1 MATYAPVQRREVN
14 LDLDVIAPMRGHVY
28 HLRGYGHA
36 GRSMRRYAEAWTVA
50 ALMQGECVHWI
61 DGASRMNP
69 TRSLNRFPVRDSSA
83 REHLHRLYV
92 GRGFTVHQL
101 ATLVERLG
109 REVSI
114 TAAPLVVI
122 DAPIAMHLDRQ
133 VSDHEARCLMRQIIE
148 ELHSVAQRNNT
159 AVLVITRHEPE
170 SKRHQQL
177 LRMVERQAT
186 HELLEHVHGR
196 GRNIRRWLSHQP
208 SGAIG
213 QWPQHGMNL
222 NQYTGLNAKSDQRTD
237 HLIE

>member
-1 MATYAPVQRREVN
+1 MATYAPIQQREVN
-14 LDLDVIAPMRGHVY
+14 LDHDVIAPRRGHVY
-28 HLRGYGHA
+28 HLRGHGHA

-50 ALMQGECVHWI
+50 ALLQGECVHWI

-69 TRSLNRFPVRDSSA
+69 ARILNRIPVRDSSA
-83 REHLHRLYV
+83 REHLRRLYV

-101 ATLVERLG
+101 TTLVERLG

-133 VSDHEARCLMRQIIE
+133 VSDHEARCLMRQLIG
-148 ELHSVAQRNNT
+148 ELRSIAQRNNT
-159 AVLVITRHEPE
+159 AVLVITRHEAE

-186 HELLEHVHGR
+186 HQLLEHVQGR
-196 GRNIRRWLSHQP
+196 GRNVRRWLSHQP

-213 QWPQHGMNL
+213 RWPQHGTNL
-222 NQYTGLNAKSDQRTD
+222 NRHTGLYVQSDQRKG
-237 HLIE
+237 HQIE

>member
-1 MATYAPVQRREVN
+1 MATYAPIQQREVN
-14 LDLDVIAPMRGHVY
+14 LDHDVIAPRRGHVY
-28 HLRGYGHA
+28 HLRGHGHA

-69 TRSLNRFPVRDSSA
+69 ARILNRIPVRDSSA
-83 REHLHRLYV
+83 REHLRRLYV

-101 ATLVERLG
+101 TTLVERLG

-133 VSDHEARCLMRQIIE
+133 VSDHEARCLMRQLIG
-148 ELHSVAQRNNT
+148 ELRSIAQRNNT
-159 AVLVITRHEPE
+159 AVLVITRHEAE

-186 HELLEHVHGR
+186 HQLLEHVQGR
-196 GRNIRRWLSHQP
+196 GRNVRRWLSHQP

-213 QWPQHGMNL
+213 RWPQHGTNL
-222 NQYTGLNAKSDQRTD
+222 NRHTGLYVQSDQRKG
-237 HLIE
+237 HQIE

>member
-1 MATYAPVQRREVN
+1 MATYAPVQRREV
-14 LDLDVIAPMRGHVY
+14 DLNHDVIAPIRGHIY
-28 HLRGYGHA
+28 HLRGHGHA

-69 TRSLNRFPVRDSSA
+69 ARILNRFPVRDSSS
-83 REHLHRLYV
+83 RENLHRLYV

-101 ATLVERLG
+101 TTLVERLG

-133 VSDHEARCLMRQIIE
+133 VSDHEARCLMRQLIG
-148 ELHSVAQRNNT
+148 ELRSIAQHNNT
-159 AVLVITRHEPE
+159 AVLVITRHEAE

-177 LRMVERQAT
+177 LRMVEQQAT
-186 HELLEHVHGR
+186 HQLLEHIHGR
-196 GRNIRRWLSHQP
+196 GRNVQRWLSHQP

-213 QWPQHGMNL
+213 RWPQHGTNL
-222 NQYTGLNAKSDQRTD
+222 KRYSGVCAQNGQTTRLNED
-237 HLIE
+237 

>member
-1 MATYAPVQRREVN
+1 MATYAPVQRREV
-14 LDLDVIAPMRGHVY
+14 DLKHDVIAPIRGHIY
-28 HLRGYGHA
+28 HLRGHGHA

-69 TRSLNRFPVRDSSA
+69 ARILNQFPVRDSSS
-83 REHLHRLYV
+83 RENLHRLYV

-101 ATLVERLG
+101 TTLVERLG

-133 VSDHEARCLMRQIIE
+133 VSDHEARCLMRQLIG
-148 ELHSVAQRNNT
+148 ELRSIAQHNNT
-159 AVLVITRHEPE
+159 AVLVITRHEAE

-177 LRMVERQAT
+177 LRMVEQQAT
-186 HELLEHVHGR
+186 HQLLEHIHGR
-196 GRNIRRWLSHQP
+196 GRNVQRWLSHQP

-213 QWPQHGMNL
+213 QWPQHGTNL
-222 NQYTGLNAKSDQRTD
+222 KRYSGVCAQNGQTTRLNED
-237 HLIE
+237 

>member
-14 LDLDVIAPMRGHVY
+14 LNHDVIAPIRGHIY
-28 HLRGYGHA
+28 HLRGHGHA

-69 TRSLNRFPVRDSSA
+69 ARILNQFPVGDSSA
-83 REHLHRLYV
+83 REHLRRLYV

-101 ATLVERLG
+101 TTLVERLG

-133 VSDHEARCLMRQIIE
+133 VSDHEARCLMRQLIG
-148 ELHSVAQRNNT
+148 ELRSIAQHNNT
-159 AVLVITRHEPE
+159 AVLVITRHEAE

-177 LRMVERQAT
+177 LRMVEQQAT
-186 HELLEHVHGR
+186 HQLLEHIHGR
-196 GRNIRRWLSHQP
+196 GRNVQRWLSHQP
-208 SGAIG
+208 SGAID
-213 QWPQHGMNL
+213 QWPQHGTNL
-222 NQYTGLNAKSDQRTD
+222 KRYSGVCAQNGQTTRLNED
-237 HLIE
+237 

>member
-1 MATYAPVQRREVN
+1 MATYAPIQQREVN
-14 LDLDVIAPMRGHVY
+14 LNHDVIAPMRGHVY
-28 HLRGYGHA
+28 HLRGYGYA
-36 GRSMRRYAEAWTVA
+36 GQSMRRYAEAWTVA

-61 DGASRMNP
+61 DGVSRMNP
-69 TRSLNRFPVRDSSA
+69 ARILNQFPVRDSSA
-83 REHLHRLYV
+83 GEHLRRLYV

-101 ATLVERLG
+101 TTLVERLG

-133 VSDHEARCLMRQIIE
+133 VSDHEARCLMRQLIG
-148 ELHSVAQRNNT
+148 ELRSIAQRNNT
-159 AVLVITRHEPE
+159 AVLVITRHEAE

-186 HELLEHVHGR
+186 HQLLEHVHGR
-196 GRNIRRWLSHQP
+196 GRNVRRWLSHQP

-213 QWPQHGMNL
+213 RWPQHGTNL
-222 NQYTGLNAKSDQRTD
+222 NRYTGLYAQSDPRTD
-237 HLIE
+237 HQIE